1 VRVVCFGSIEQKV
14 DDYLAT
20 HISKE
25 VTGNEEIAAAYRRAI
40 EVLWK
45 FLQTHSKL
53 DKMMSK
59 ME

>member
-1 VRVVCFGSIEQKV
+1 V

-20 HISKE
+20 NISKE